1 MSISQT
7 LTTSFKAQLFE
18 GVHDL
23 LNDDIYIALYTAF
36 ADLNENTTIYSTSEE
51 ITGTG
56 YVAGG
61 KLMTGA
67 TVSSYGNTAYVNFA
81 NVVWDPAAFTSFGAL
96 IYNATKGNKSIAVLN
111 FGSGKTC
118 ENTFTITMPSN
129 TYTTAL
135 IRYS

>member
-1 MSISQT
+1 MALSQT

-23 LNDDIYIALYTAF
+23 LNDDIYIALYTAL
-36 ADLNENTTIYSTSEE
+36 ADLNENTTIYTTEQE

-56 YVAGG
+56 YSAGG
-61 KLMTGA
+61 QLMTGV
-67 TVSSYGNTAYVNFA
+67 TVSSFGNTAYVNFA
-81 NVVWDPAAFTSFGAL
+81 NVVWNPAAFTCYGAL
-96 IYNATKGNKSIAVLN
+96 IYNATKGNKSIAVLD
-111 FGSGKTC
+111 FGGAKTC
-118 ENTFTITMPSN
+118 TNTFTINMPSN